1 MRKKERE
8 RKREKERKKER
19 EKAKEIKKEREK
31 ISGYPAVCYDREHK
45 TGKMLEVQRS
55 DSLRKGEDY
64 DPSSTHLLPPITTGA
79 SVSGWKPAE
88 RSVSFNRDVHV
99 KRIGRGAPRVTA
111 ALVGDGEGRL
121 ILSPVHK
128 EDILSRSKEDLAQE
142 AALVLQQAGSLRCV
156 AHDNRRLPGK
166 FSTLPARRGNANK
179 KRPELPLDIKRRK
192 SEEIG
197 ATTSV
202 SANDQLTWTPKAKKK
217 IVERSNSDASSKKL
231 KGTLAKFFSPKLE
244 RKRKPVGRSVS
255 DAGTSGRQHRKRS
268 GSESEGSNLCAARAK
283 KQLSPII
290 EASPQVDQNHPFHFG
305 NVVKEDG
312 SKPNAKKS
320 KQELERDKVEA
331 DVEKIVERVETK
343 ERIEEITEISI
354 EKEERSPEK
363 AIGENKDQGDI
374 TNDKNRTT
382 GEEKEVTASRKTET
396 DRSPSPQVTKDKLE
410 VDQVDHIG
418 SMLHSSRYDLQKRG
432 EESTINKMIHR
443 LSNDRSPPPQLTRTM
458 VSPGPGFG
466 HNNNRP
472 FSYTR
477 PNESC
482 SPPPQS
488 QTNVIYA
495 QVQADKKKAQRSHSD
510 SDEGLGLERKDS
522 SRENSPAEKEYR
534 RINYSYSSDLRRNN
548 EINSLKSRYE
558 ETRKN
563 TTTSRFGNHFGG
575 SKDFLSSRDLDN
587 RCPEDEIE
595 LDRRYEPEKYTSTI
609 FVETSGRDSTD
620 LTRPNHQTGI
630 SNKTSELS
638 ARRDLLE
645 SRIKS
650 RQLADEMYAAKN
662 TANVSIKKSE
672 HEIIDK
678 PIVPSP
684 VTPNRISSPKRY
696 TDTYITETRTSSNG
710 EKYIFEKQIH
720 EDNGKVYGYEKKIT
734 NKIPADGYVDPKP
747 RDGYTVET
755 RTDKYGDKYTV
766 ETRTHGSYGDFKPFL
781 SDRSRTSPEERF
793 ENSRIQGGP
802 YKSSSYLAEEPTSR
816 TSRYFR
822 SESKE
827 NDIHSSPIVVRKFTA
842 ERKFSKSD
850 DFLDRDARPLNEN
863 LPTKSNKNFESIR
876 GMSKSTQRLDDLSEN
891 SRILRNEYTTRSHE
905 NLCSHVDSVNGADV
919 TPRKER
925 SPFAK
930 RHLDSLRERPMDDY
944 DTDISQIT
952 SSQLE
957 SKYYKETRTTQRYSS
972 SKHPIHD
979 DYDSSPPRSRTER
992 TGPSGIRGDAGPAGH
1007 GSSRCDS
1014 DTTARDSIRR
1024 ETRYDERT
1032 LRKEQRTNNLL
1043 NETEPK
1049 KPLRRSRNRLD
1060 YFDDSDARDSPRGKG
1075 SLDETPPTRPLRSY
1089 HENGKSRH
1097 GRQETRAYMEQR
1109 RYRETR
1115 LSDPDRKDRLADSG
1129 IENDYRRDSQEADRR
1144 EPIESEDEG
1153 FASRQFI
1160 KNERRHT
1167 DRNMSPSEQRKYDK
1181 FSNDITGGKAGGLL
1195 TSKPPTGADKKY
1207 EKKAAKKSGT
1217 MSKVKQ
1223 LFSKKEKKA
1232 KEEKNKKNTRNGSSS
1247 ALTDDEVTM
1256 RYREHRG
1263 DRLRSAKSARDLGS
1277 DINQEDYSQRR
1288 RLSTPSGSPSPPR
1301 QPRLSRSTGTLTR
1314 DEDSFCE
1321 SSNTLTRE
1329 NQGQEAERKGWFK
1342 SLSRKNKSNN
1352 KTVDK
1357 KPRIPESEILTT
1369 GTEDEEASSAPER
1382 VSVQKNLR
1390 FFGDTDQE
1398 SVSSNRDHRNKR
1410 VDDRGCPKRDITSP
1424 NRNHNLGIVAPPRK
1438 PPRLAESALSSG
1450 ESTTGDSSQQSQN
1463 SQRSQRS
1470 VVYLHATTVCKI
1482 PGPNER
1488 RRAASREE
1496 LNRPL
1501 QSHTRTV
1508 SRSVS
1513 VLAPWKPRHYREP
1526 FEINYDQQ
1534 QNQKPMMTLRRR
1546 QRSRETLSR
1555 RGKEARRSKD
1565 NLSKTG
1571 TINRSTLKSK
1581 DKQKV
1586 DRTVST
1592 ESLSTKSRSVSSK
1605 PELSRS
1611 TSVPRDPNKSAGWF
1625 KLKSKK
1631 SRA

>member
-1 MRKKERE
+1 
-8 RKREKERKKER
+8 
-19 EKAKEIKKEREK
+19 
-31 ISGYPAVCYDREHK
+31 
-45 TGKMLEVQRS
+45 MLEVQRS
-55 DSLRKGEDY
+55 DFLRDGGTC
-64 DPSSTHLLPPITTGA
+64 DPPTADFLQPDSTGA
-79 SVSGWKPAE
+79 SVSGWKPTE
-88 RSVSFNRDVHV
+88 KSVSFNRDVHV

-111 ALVGDGEGRL
+111 ALAGDGEGRL
-121 ILSPVHK
+121 IATPVHK
-128 EDILSRSKEDLAQE
+128 ESIASRSKEDLAQE
-142 AALVLQQAGSLRCV
+142 AALVLQQVGSLHCV
-156 AHDNRRLPGK
+156 AHDNRRLPGR
-166 FSTLPARRGNANK
+166 FSTLPARRNK
-179 KRPELPLDIKRRK
+179 KRPELPLDVRRR
-192 SEEIG
+192 SVELG
-197 ATTSV
+197 ATS
-202 SANDQLTWTPKAKKK
+202 SADLVETPRLKKK
-217 IVERSNSDASSKKL
+217 ALERSASDASAKKL
-231 KGTLAKFFSPKLE
+231 RGPLARFFSPKLE

-255 DAGTSGRQHRKRS
+255 DAASSLRSHRKRS
-268 GSESEGSNLCAARAK
+268 GSESEGSHLGSSRVR

-290 EASPQVDQNHPFHFG
+290 EASPHVDQQPFHFG
-305 NVVKEDG
+305 KVATAENGE
-312 SKPNAKKS
+312 SSSRPEAKKP
-320 KQELERDKVEA
+320 KQEESDAKKVTERT
-331 DVEKIVERVETK
+331 ETIETR
-343 ERIEEITEISI
+343 ERIEETEVSAGKPPISP
-354 EKEERSPEK
+354 RR
-363 AIGENKDQGDI
+363 ENKGTVRRI
-374 TNDKNRTT
+374 PI
-382 GEEKEVTASRKTET
+382 E
-396 DRSPSPQVTKDKLE
+396 LE
-410 VDQVDHIG
+410 VDDKKSKEETTERKEEKATGRTPSPVVNDIGVDEVDKVG
-418 SMLHSSRYDLQKRG
+418 TSSMLHSSRYDLQQRTG
-432 EESTINKMIHR
+432 EESTIHKMIHR
-443 LSNDRSPPPQLTRTM
+443 LSSDRSPPPQLTKTM

-482 SPPPQS
+482 SSPPP

-495 QVQADKKKAQRSHSD
+495 QVQTDKKKAQRSHSD

-522 SRENSPAEKEYR
+522 SRENSPAEKDYR
-534 RINYSYSSDLRRNN
+534 RTDYSYSDLRRNN
-548 EINSLKSRYE
+548 EINTFKSRYE
-558 ETRKN
+558 EDRKN
-563 TTTSRFGNHFGG
+563 SSTHF
-575 SKDFLSSRDLDN
+575 SSHYAGTQDYVTRNVDTKRRHEFD
-587 RCPEDEIE
+587 DI
-595 LDRRYEPEKYTSTI
+595 DRRLYDKPEKYTSTV
-609 FVETSGRDSTD
+609 FVDTSGRGRADGTD
-620 LTRPNHQTGI
+620 ARQRDGNEFSARQTQSGI

-650 RQLADEMYAAKN
+650 RLLADEMFAAKN
-662 TANVSIKKSE
+662 SANVPIKKSE

-684 VTPNRISSPKRY
+684 VTPNRVASPKRY
-696 TDTYITETRTSSNG
+696 MDTYITETRTNSNG
-710 EKYIFEKQIH
+710 EKYIFEKEIH

-734 NKIPADGYVDPKP
+734 NKIPSDGYIDTKP

-755 RTDKYGDKYTV
+755 RTDKYGDKYIV
-766 ETRTHGSYGDFKPFL
+766 ETRTHEGYADDFKPFL
-781 SDRSRTSPEERF
+781 SDRSRTSPEERY
-793 ENSRIQGGP
+793 EAPRNSTSP
-802 YKSSSYLAEEPTSR
+802 YKSSNLRPEENTIPRHFR
-816 TSRYFR
+816 TEPR
-822 SESKE
+822 E
-827 NDIHSSPIVVRKFTA
+827 NNVLSSPIIAKKFTTT

-850 DFLDRDARPLNEN
+850 DFLDRDVRPRDCY
-863 LPTKSNKNFESIR
+863 LPKKKNFESIR
-876 GMSKSTQRLDDLSEN
+876 GMSKSTQRLDEVGEN
-891 SRILRNEYTTRSHE
+891 SRVRALRSEYTTRSHE
-905 NLCSHVDSVNGADV
+905 NLTSHADYVNARDV
-919 TPRKER
+919 RRPLLESPTMNDRKER
-925 SPFAK
+925 SPFTK
-930 RHLDSLRERPMDDY
+930 QHLDSLREGPNDDY
-944 DTDISQIT
+944 DTDISQMT

-957 SKYYKETRTTQRYSS
+957 SKYYKETRTTQRYTS

-979 DYDSSPPRSRTER
+979 DYDSSPPRIRTD
-992 TGPSGIRGDAGPAGH
+992 RGGYN
-1007 GSSRCDS
+1007 SSRYDS
-1014 DTTARDSIRR
+1014 DTTARDSIRC
-1024 ETRYDERT
+1024 ETRYDETSRT
-1032 LRKEQRTNNLL
+1032 LRKEHRKLD
-1043 NETEPK
+1043 EDPK

-1060 YFDDSDARDSPRGKG
+1060 YFDDSDARESPRVKATVGR
-1075 SLDETPPTRPLRSY
+1075 LETFDESPTRPPRVY
-1089 HENGKSRH
+1089 HDGSKSRH
-1097 GRQETRAYMEQR
+1097 TRQETRTHTER
-1109 RYRETR
+1109 RHRETR
-1115 LSDPDRKDRLADSG
+1115 LSDSDRKDRLADSG
-1129 IENDYRRDSQEADRR
+1129 IENDYRRDSQEVDRR
-1144 EPIESEDEG
+1144 EQIESEDEG
-1153 FASRQFI
+1153 FVTRQFI
-1160 KNERRHT
+1160 KHERRHT
-1167 DRNMSPSEQRKYDK
+1167 DRNMNLTPNEQRKYDK
-1181 FSNDITGGKAGGLL
+1181 YMNDMSKSPPVTA
-1195 TSKPPTGADKKY
+1195 KPPTGADKKY

-1232 KEEKNKKNTRNGSSS
+1232 KEEKNKKNARSSS
-1247 ALTDDEVTM
+1247 SGALTDDEVTI
-1256 RYREHRG
+1256 RYREYRG
-1263 DRLRSAKSARDLGS
+1263 DQLRSAKSARDLGS
-1277 DINQEDYSQRR
+1277 DINQEEYSQRR

-1301 QPRLSRSTGTLTR
+1301 PTRLSRSTGTLTR
-1314 DEDSFCE
+1314 EEDSFCE

-1342 SLSRKNKSNN
+1342 SLSRKNKSNI

-1398 SVSSNRDHRNKR
+1398 SVSSNRDRRNKR
-1410 VDDRGCPKRDITSP
+1410 DDHACSGRDVTNSS
-1424 NRNHNLGIVAPPRK
+1424 RHNLGILSPPRK

-1470 VVYLHATTVCKI
+1470 VVYLHAATVGEI

-1534 QNQKPMMTLRRR
+1534 LHPKPLATMRRR

-1555 RGKEARRSKD
+1555 RGKDIRRSKD

-1592 ESLSTKSRSVSSK
+1592 ESLATKSRSANSK

>member
-1 MRKKERE
+1 
-8 RKREKERKKER
+8 
-19 EKAKEIKKEREK
+19 
-31 ISGYPAVCYDREHK
+31 
-45 TGKMLEVQRS
+45 MLTIQRS
-55 DSLRKGEDY
+55 ELLRGSEGCN
-64 DPSSTHLLPPITTGA
+64 PPGSHLLPPVVPRA
-79 SVSGWKPAE
+79 SVPESAE

-121 ILSPVHK
+121 IATPVRK
-128 EDILSRSKEDLAQE
+128 ESIATRSKEDLVQE
-142 AALVLQQAGSLRCV
+142 AALVLQQADSLQCV
-156 AHDNRRLPGK
+156 AHDNRRLPGR
-166 FSTLPARRGNANK
+166 FSTLPARRNK
-179 KRPELPLDIKRRK
+179 KRPDLPIDVRPRRGSEDI
-192 SEEIG
+192 S
-197 ATTSV
+197 ATTTN
-202 SANDQLTWTPKAKKK
+202 ADFGTPRAKKK
-217 IVERSNSDASSKKL
+217 PLERSVSDVSAKKL
-231 KGTLAKFFSPKLE
+231 KSSLARFFSPNLE
-244 RKRKPVGRSVS
+244 KRRKPVGRSAS
-255 DAGTSGRQHRKRS
+255 DAGSWPRNGAQRKRS
-268 GSESEGSNLCAARAK
+268 GSESEGSHLSTISQRAK

-290 EASPQVDQNHPFHFG
+290 ESSPHVDQQPFHFG
-305 NVVKEDG
+305 TARADRENNNRPEPKEEP
-312 SKPNAKKS
+312 K
-320 KQELERDKVEA
+320 KQEERTSPAIDVDEVISRDIEATGTIEGTTTDEPAGRSSSREARVIEHHIFVEGR
-331 DVEKIVERVETK
+331 D
-343 ERIEEITEISI
+343 
-354 EKEERSPEK
+354 
-363 AIGENKDQGDI
+363 D
-374 TNDKNRTT
+374 
-382 GEEKEVTASRKTET
+382 EEKTKADRKSAGKTSRT
-396 DRSPSPQVTKDKLE
+396 PSPPKESKRGRDE
-410 VDQVDHIG
+410 VDEASTY
-418 SMLHSSRYDLQKRG
+418 SMLHNSRYDLKKRN
-432 EESTINKMIHR
+432 EESTIHKMIHR

-458 VSPGPGFG
+458 VSPSPGFG

-482 SPPPQS
+482 SPPPPV

-495 QVQADKKKAQRSHSD
+495 QVQPDKKKAQRSHSD

-534 RINYSYSSDLRRNN
+534 RADYSYSNDLRRNN
-548 EINSLKSRYE
+548 EINTFKSRYE
-558 ETRKN
+558 EDRKN
-563 TTTSRFGNHFGG
+563 GSPFGKHL
-575 SKDFLSSRDLDN
+575 SSPKDFISRTTETT
-587 RCPEDEIE
+587 RRHEFDEI
-595 LDRRYEPEKYTSTI
+595 DRRLYDKPEKYTSTV
-609 FVETSGRDSTD
+609 FVDTSGRGRADGMDARRRDSGES
-620 LTRPNHQTGI
+620 GI
-630 SNKTSELS
+630 SQKTSELS

-650 RQLADEMYAAKN
+650 RLLADEMFAAKN
-662 TANVSIKKSE
+662 SANVPVKKSSE

-684 VTPNRISSPKRY
+684 VTPNRIASPKRY
-696 TDTYITETRTSSNG
+696 MDTYITEKRTNSNG
-710 EKYIFEKQIH
+710 EKYIFEKEIH

-734 NKIPADGYVDPKP
+734 NKIPTNGYLDPKP

-755 RTDKYGDKYTV
+755 RTDKYGDKYIV
-766 ETRTHGSYGDFKPFL
+766 ETRTHEGYTDEFKPFL
-781 SDRSRTSPEERF
+781 SDRSRTSPEEKLQTVR
-793 ENSRIQGGP
+793 NGGASP
-802 YKSSSYLAEEPTSR
+802 YKPPHYLSEGAST
-816 TSRYFR
+816 TTNHFR
-822 SESKE
+822 SESRE
-827 NDIHSSPIVVRKFTA
+827 NDELSSPIIAKKLN

-850 DFLDRDARPLNEN
+850 DFLDRDSRPINRDAY
-863 LPTKSNKNFESIR
+863 LPKTKKPFESIR
-876 GMSKSTQRLDDLSEN
+876 GMSKSTQRLDEVGEN
-891 SRILRNEYTTRSHE
+891 ARVRALRSEYTTRSHE
-905 NLCSHVDSVNGADV
+905 NLSSRVGYANTRDMRRPTALLDSPTMNG
-919 TPRKER
+919 RRER

-930 RHLDSLRERPMDDY
+930 RHLDSLREGPNDDY
-944 DTDISQIT
+944 DTDISQMT

-957 SKYYKETRTTQRYSS
+957 SKYYKETRTTRYTSGN
-972 SKHPIHD
+972 KHPIHD
-979 DYDSSPPRSRTER
+979 DYDSSPPRIRTD
-992 TGPSGIRGDAGPAGH
+992 RGGYN
-1007 GSSRCDS
+1007 SSRYDS
-1014 DTTARDSIRR
+1014 DTTARDSIRC
-1024 ETRYDERT
+1024 ETRYDETRT
-1032 LRKEQRTNNLL
+1032 LRKEHRKLDDD
-1043 NETEPK
+1043 PK

-1060 YFDDSDARDSPRGKG
+1060 YFDDSDSPRGKV
-1075 SLDETPPTRPLRSY
+1075 SSVSRLETFAEAPTRPPRTY
-1089 HENGKSRH
+1089 HEGKSRH
-1097 GRQETRAYMEQR
+1097 ARQEVRGHSER
-1109 RYRETR
+1109 RHRETR

-1144 EPIESEDEG
+1144 EQLESEDEG
-1153 FASRQFI
+1153 FVSRQFI
-1160 KNERRHT
+1160 KHERRHT
-1167 DRNMSPSEQRKYDK
+1167 DRNMNLTPTSEQRKYDK
-1181 FSNDITGGKAGGLL
+1181 YASDSS
-1195 TSKPPTGADKKY
+1195 SKPPLVTAKPPSGAADKKY

-1232 KEEKNKKNTRNGSSS
+1232 KEEKSKKSARGGSSG

-1256 RYREHRG
+1256 RYREYRG
-1263 DRLRSAKSARDLGS
+1263 YQLRSAKSARDLGS

-1301 QPRLSRSTGTLTR
+1301 PTRLSRSTGTLTR
-1314 DEDSFCE
+1314 EEESFCE
-1321 SSNTLTRE
+1321 SSNTLTRD

-1342 SLSRKNKSNN
+1342 SLSRKNKSNA
-1352 KTVDK
+1352 TPVDK

-1398 SVSSNRDHRNKR
+1398 SVSSNRDRRNKR
-1410 VDDRGCPKRDITSP
+1410 VDDHTRVRRDVTNS
-1424 NRNHNLGIVAPPRK
+1424 NRHNLGIISAPRK
-1438 PPRLAESALSSG
+1438 SSRLAESALSSG

-1470 VVYLHATTVCKI
+1470 VVYLHAATVGEI

-1534 QNQKPMMTLRRR
+1534 QHAKPIATMRRR

-1565 NLSKTG
+1565 NLSKTS

-1592 ESLSTKSRSVSSK
+1592 ESLATKSRGIGSK
-1605 PELSRS
+1605 VELNRS

>member
-1 MRKKERE
+1 M
-8 RKREKERKKER
+8 
-19 EKAKEIKKEREK
+19 A
-31 ISGYPAVCYDREHK
+31 
-45 TGKMLEVQRS
+45 
-55 DSLRKGEDY
+55 
-64 DPSSTHLLPPITTGA
+64 
-79 SVSGWKPAE
+79 
-88 RSVSFNRDVHV
+88 
-99 KRIGRGAPRVTA
+99 A

-121 ILSPVHK
+121 IATPVHK
-128 EDILSRSKEDLAQE
+128 ESIASRSKEDLAQE
-142 AALVLQQAGSLRCV
+142 AALVLQQAGSVHCV
-156 AHDNRRLPGK
+156 AHDNRRRLPGR
-166 FSTLPARRGNANK
+166 FSTLPAPRRNK
-179 KRPELPLDIKRRK
+179 KRPELPLDVRRR

-197 ATTSV
+197 GTTGGDSV
-202 SANDQLTWTPKAKKK
+202 ETPRLKKK
-217 IVERSNSDASSKKL
+217 ALERSASDASAKKL
-231 KGTLAKFFSPKLE
+231 RGTLARFFSPKLE
-244 RKRKPVGRSVS
+244 RKRRPVGRSAS
-255 DAGTSGRQHRKRS
+255 DAGASTRSHRKRS
-268 GSESEGSNLCAARAK
+268 GSESEGSHLGSLRAK

-290 EASPQVDQNHPFHFG
+290 EASPHVDQQPFHFG
-305 NVVKEDG
+305 GIDVNE
-312 SKPNAKKS
+312 SASRPEAKKS
-320 KQELERDKVEA
+320 RQEETDARKVTEPELEPSSETRDQQPEQQTEEEPGEPPVSPPRANKGTVRRIPIVLEDDNKREREGEQRKEEKREAAQARTPSPAKDTGLDEVDKVA
-331 DVEKIVERVETK
+331 
-343 ERIEEITEISI
+343 
-354 EKEERSPEK
+354 
-363 AIGENKDQGDI
+363 
-374 TNDKNRTT
+374 
-382 GEEKEVTASRKTET
+382 AS
-396 DRSPSPQVTKDKLE
+396 
-410 VDQVDHIG
+410 
-418 SMLHSSRYDLQKRG
+418 SMLHSSRYDLQQRD
-432 EESTINKMIHR
+432 EESTIHKMIHR

-482 SPPPQS
+482 GSPPPS

-495 QVQADKKKAQRSHSD
+495 QVQTDKKKAQRSHSD

-534 RINYSYSSDLRRNN
+534 RTDYSYNSELRRNN
-548 EINSLKSRYE
+548 EINTFKSRFE
-558 ETRKN
+558 EDRKSGGGHFAGHYS
-563 TTTSRFGNHFGG
+563 TAQDYASRNADGKRHH
-575 SKDFLSSRDLDN
+575 
-587 RCPEDEIE
+587 EI
-595 LDRRYEPEKYTSTI
+595 DRRHYDKPEKYTSTV
-609 FVETSGRDSTD
+609 FVDTSGRGRADGTD
-620 LTRPNHQTGI
+620 ARQRESNEYHPRQTSQPTGI

-650 RQLADEMYAAKN
+650 RLLADEIFAAKN
-662 TANVSIKKSE
+662 SANANVPIKKSE

-684 VTPNRISSPKRY
+684 VTPNRVASPKRY
-696 TDTYITETRTSSNG
+696 MDTYITETRTNSNG
-710 EKYIFEKQIH
+710 EKYIFEKEIH

-734 NKIPADGYVDPKP
+734 NKIPTDGYIDAKP

-755 RTDKYGDKYTV
+755 RTDKYGDKYIV
-766 ETRTHGSYGDFKPFL
+766 ETRTHEGYADDFKL
-781 SDRSRTSPEERF
+781 AGNRVRNSPDERF
-793 ENSRIQGGP
+793 QGIRGSSSP
-802 YKSSSYLAEEPTSR
+802 YKVSSFHQDEHRPVAHH
-816 TSRYFR
+816 FR
-822 SESKE
+822 GESKE
-827 NDIHSSPIVVRKFTA
+827 NNSVQLPSPIVAKKFTGS
-842 ERKFSKSD
+842 ERKFSKSE
-850 DFLDRDARPLNEN
+850 DFLDRETRPREPY
-863 LPTKSNKNFESIR
+863 LPKKKNFESIR
-876 GMSKSTQRLDDLSEN
+876 GMSKSTQRLDEIGEN
-891 SRILRNEYTTRSHE
+891 ARVRALRSEYTTRSHE
-905 NLCSHVDSVNGADV
+905 NLTSGHADYVNARDMRRPLLESPTING
-919 TPRKER
+919 RKER

-930 RHLDSLRERPMDDY
+930 RHLDSLREGPNDDY
-944 DTDISQIT
+944 DTDISQMT
-952 SSQLE
+952 NSQLE
-957 SKYYKETRTTQRYSS
+957 SKYYKETRTTQRYTT
-972 SKHPIHD
+972 SKHPTHD
-979 DYDSSPPRSRTER
+979 DYDSSPPRIRNDRT
-992 TGPSGIRGDAGPAGH
+992 AGGYN
-1007 GSSRCDS
+1007 SSRYDS
-1014 DTTARDSIRR
+1014 DTTARDSIRC
-1024 ETRYDERT
+1024 ETRYDETSRT
-1032 LRKEQRTNNLL
+1032 LRKEHRNMD
-1043 NETEPK
+1043 EDPK

-1060 YFDDSDARDSPRGKG
+1060 YFDDSDARDSPRTKASAVGR
-1075 SLDETPPTRPLRSY
+1075 LEPFDESPTRPARAF
-1089 HENGKSRH
+1089 HEGGKSRH
-1097 GRQETRAYMEQR
+1097 IRQETRSHTER
-1109 RYRETR
+1109 RQRETR
-1115 LSDPDRKDRLADSG
+1115 LSDSDRKDRLADSG
-1129 IENDYRRDSQEADRR
+1129 IENDYRRDSQEVDRR
-1144 EPIESEDEG
+1144 EQIESEDEG
-1153 FASRQFI
+1153 FVTRQFV
-1160 KNERRHT
+1160 KHDRRHT
-1167 DRNMSPSEQRKYDK
+1167 DRNMNLTASEQRKYDK
-1181 FSNDITGGKAGGLL
+1181 YTNDVTKSPQHPPPVTA
-1195 TSKPPTGADKKY
+1195 KPPSGADKKY

-1232 KEEKNKKNTRNGSSS
+1232 KEEKSKKNARSSGGGSGSG
-1247 ALTDDEVTM
+1247 ALTDDEVTI
-1256 RYREHRG
+1256 RYREYRG
-1263 DRLRSAKSARDLGS
+1263 DQLRSAKSARDLGS
-1277 DINQEDYSQRR
+1277 DINQEEYSQRR

-1301 QPRLSRSTGTLTR
+1301 PTRLSRSTGTLTR
-1314 DEDSFCE
+1314 DEETFCDSTH
-1321 SSNTLTRE
+1321 TLTRE

-1342 SLSRKNKSNN
+1342 SLSRKNKSNM
-1352 KTVDK
+1352 KAVDK

-1398 SVSSNRDHRNKR
+1398 SVSSNRDRRSKR
-1410 VDDRGCPKRDITSP
+1410 ADDHACSGRDVTTSS
-1424 NRNHNLGIVAPPRK
+1424 RHSLGILSPPRK

-1470 VVYLHATTVCKI
+1470 VVYLHAATVGEI

-1534 QNQKPMMTLRRR
+1534 LHPKSMATMRRR

-1555 RGKEARRSKD
+1555 RGKDARRSKD

-1592 ESLSTKSRSVSSK
+1592 ESLATKSRGVNSK

>member
-1 MRKKERE
+1 M
-8 RKREKERKKER
+8 
-19 EKAKEIKKEREK
+19 
-31 ISGYPAVCYDREHK
+31 
-45 TGKMLEVQRS
+45 MLTIQRTE
-55 DSLRKGEDY
+55 SLRRGEGCN
-64 DPSSTHLLPPITTGA
+64 PPGTHLLPPVASEA
-79 SVSGWKPAE
+79 SVSEWKPAE

-99 KRIGRGAPRVTA
+99 KRIGRGTPRVTA

-121 ILSPVHK
+121 TATPVRK
-128 EDILSRSKEDLAQE
+128 ESIAARSKEDLAQE
-142 AALVLQQAGSLRCV
+142 AALVLQQADSLQCV
-156 AHDNRRLPGK
+156 ARDNRRNLPGR
-166 FSTLPARRGNANK
+166 FSTLPARRNK
-179 KRPELPLDIKRRK
+179 KRPELPIDVRPRRS

-197 ATTSV
+197 ATTA
-202 SANDQLTWTPKAKKK
+202 SADLGTPRARKKPL
-217 IVERSNSDASSKKL
+217 ERSVSDASAKKL
-231 KGTLAKFFSPKLE
+231 KGSLARFFSPKSE
-244 RKRKPVGRSVS
+244 RRGKPVGRSAS
-255 DAGTSGRQHRKRS
+255 DAGAWTRSGKRS
-268 GSESEGSNLCAARAK
+268 GSESEGSHLSVVSQRVK

-290 EASPQVDQNHPFHFG
+290 ETSPHVDQQPFHFG
-305 NVVKEDG
+305 TASADRENNNRPVPK
-312 SKPNAKKS
+312 KAKK
-320 KQELERDKVEA
+320 QEERTSPTI
-331 DVEKIVERVETK
+331 DVDDVISRNIETS
-343 ERIEEITEISI
+343 ETTIEETTKVRDELAG
-354 EKEERSPEK
+354 RSPSREAK
-363 AIGENKDQGDI
+363 VIEHHIFVEGRDD
-374 TNDKNRTT
+374 
-382 GEEKEVTASRKTET
+382 EEKNET
-396 DRSPSPQVTKDKLE
+396 DRKAKGASRAPSPPKEFKQGRDE
-410 VDQVDHIG
+410 VDNAG
-418 SMLHSSRYDLQKRG
+418 ANSMLHSSRYDHQQRK
-432 EESTINKMIHR
+432 EESTIHKMIHR

-458 VSPGPGFG
+458 VSPSPGFG

-477 PNESC
+477 PNDSC
-482 SPPPQS
+482 SPPPPS
-488 QTNVIYA
+488 PAQTNVIYA
-495 QVQADKKKAQRSHSD
+495 QVQPDKKKAQRSHSD

-534 RINYSYSSDLRRNN
+534 RTDYSYSNDLRRNN
-548 EINSLKSRYE
+548 EINAFKSRYE
-558 ETRKN
+558 EDRKN
-563 TTTSRFGNHFGG
+563 GSPFGKNLGG
-575 SKDFLSSRDLDN
+575 TKDFIRTTEVTRRHEFDEIDRRLYDKPEKFTSTVFVDTSGRGRADGMDARRRDSGELSSRQN
-587 RCPEDEIE
+587 
-595 LDRRYEPEKYTSTI
+595 
-609 FVETSGRDSTD
+609 DS
-620 LTRPNHQTGI
+620 GI
-630 SNKTSELS
+630 SRKTSELS

-650 RQLADEMYAAKN
+650 RLLADEMFAAKN
-662 TANVSIKKSE
+662 GNTTHIPIKKSSE

-684 VTPNRISSPKRY
+684 VTPNRIASPKRY
-696 TDTYITETRTSSNG
+696 MDTYITETRTNSNG
-710 EKYIFEKQIH
+710 EKYIFEKEIH
-720 EDNGKVYGYEKKIT
+720 EDNGKVYGYEKKI
-734 NKIPADGYVDPKP
+734 NKIPTNGYIDAKP

-755 RTDKYGDKYTV
+755 KTDKYGDKYIV
-766 ETRTHGSYGDFKPFL
+766 ETRTHEGYADNFKPFL
-781 SDRSRTSPEERF
+781 SDRSRSSPEERLQ
-793 ENSRIQGGP
+793 NIRNGGSPP
-802 YKSSSYLAEEPTSR
+802 YKSSHYLPESR
-816 TSRYFR
+816 
-822 SESKE
+822 E
-827 NDIHSSPIVVRKFTA
+827 NDELSSPIIAKKLN
-842 ERKFSKSD
+842 ERKFSKSE
-850 DFLDRDARPLNEN
+850 DFLDRDNRPIGRDAY
-863 LPTKSNKNFESIR
+863 LPKTKKPFESIR
-876 GMSKSTQRLDDLSEN
+876 GMSKSTQRLDEVGEN
-891 SRILRNEYTTRSHE
+891 ARVRALRSEYTTRSHE
-905 NLCSHVDSVNGADV
+905 NLSSRPDYINARDMRRSTALLSSPTING
-919 TPRKER
+919 RRER

-930 RHLDSLRERPMDDY
+930 RHLDSLREGPNDDY
-944 DTDISQIT
+944 DTDISQMT

-957 SKYYKETRTTQRYSS
+957 SKYYTKETRTTQRYTSGN
-972 SKHPIHD
+972 KHPIHD
-979 DYDSSPPRSRTER
+979 DYDSSPPRIRTDR
-992 TGPSGIRGDAGPAGH
+992 CGGYN
-1007 GSSRCDS
+1007 SSRYDS
-1014 DTTARDSIRR
+1014 DTTARDSIHC
-1024 ETRYDERT
+1024 ETRYDETRNA
-1032 LRKEQRTNNLL
+1032 RKEHRKLDDD
-1043 NETEPK
+1043 PK

-1060 YFDDSDARDSPRGKG
+1060 YFDDSDSPRGKV
-1075 SLDETPPTRPLRSY
+1075 SSVSRLETFNESPTRPPRTY
-1089 HENGKSRH
+1089 HEGKSRH
-1097 GRQETRAYMEQR
+1097 ARQEVRGHVER
-1109 RYRETR
+1109 RHRETR

-1144 EPIESEDEG
+1144 EQLESEDEG
-1153 FASRQFI
+1153 FVSRQFI
-1160 KNERRHT
+1160 KHERRHT
-1167 DRNMSPSEQRKYDK
+1167 DRNMNLTTPTSEQRKYDK
-1181 FSNDITGGKAGGLL
+1181 YANGDASSKPPLVTA
-1195 TSKPPTGADKKY
+1195 KPPTGAADKKY

-1232 KEEKNKKNTRNGSSS
+1232 KEEKSKKGARSGSSG

-1256 RYREHRG
+1256 RYREYRG
-1263 DRLRSAKSARDLGS
+1263 DQLRSAKSARDLGS

-1301 QPRLSRSTGTLTR
+1301 PTRLSRSTGTLTR
-1314 DEDSFCE
+1314 EEESFCA
-1321 SSNTLTRE
+1321 SSNTLTRD

-1342 SLSRKNKSNN
+1342 SLSRKNKSNA
-1352 KTVDK
+1352 TPVDK

-1398 SVSSNRDHRNKR
+1398 SVSSNRDRRSKR
-1410 VDDRGCPKRDITSP
+1410 VDDHACARRDVTSS
-1424 NRNHNLGIVAPPRK
+1424 NRLGIMSPRK
-1438 PPRLAESALSSG
+1438 PSRLAESALSSG

-1470 VVYLHATTVCKI
+1470 VVYLHAATVGEI

-1534 QNQKPMMTLRRR
+1534 QHAKPITTMRRR

-1565 NLSKTG
+1565 NLSKTS

-1592 ESLSTKSRSVSSK
+1592 ESLATKSRILGK